1 MMDHSPEDLPKHDH
15 LRPSRQC
22 KMTGRFFFI
31 LAIIL
36 AAIMSG
42 PSLVV
47 PKPSAAAS
55 VLLLNSYHKG
65 LAWTDK
71 VTLGVETVLSDQD
84 IFVEYMDTK
93 RHSDDLYL
101 TLLRNLFYN
110 KYQATRPDVVISS
123 DDHALSFL
131 LDNRDFLFPG
141 TPIVFCGVNDY
152 SDQLLAG
159 QEKIT
164 GVVEAFDIRQTVE
177 MALGLHPSAD
187 KMIIVNDTTKTGKA
201 NKRVILRLLPDFS
214 ERVEFEFLEALSMP
228 ALLDRIEKLPSQNL
242 VLLMS
247 FNRDASGQGFNYDTS
262 IGLIAEKCRVPIYG
276 VWDFYL
282 GQGIVGGKLTSGK
295 AQGETAAAIARKIIQ
310 GKPADKIPVVTQSP
324 NRWMFDYHQLRRFN
338 IDESRLP
345 PGSEIINRPQSI
357 YGKYKAVI
365 WSMLVTL
372 AALTLLSLFLMTNIQ
387 QRKKAENDL
396 LVSQQ
401 FIMGIT
407 GNVPGVVYQ
416 FYATPDGHFGLRYV
430 SEKAVTIFGLDP
442 NPATF
447 FDDFYRSIPP
457 EARQAFLDSINAAV
471 EHFTPWHYEGRFVR
485 PDSDSTIWFSGD
497 SVPHRDG
504 DTIVFDGVLM
514 DITRAKATE
523 EKLRRSERQMSQIV
537 NFLPDPMYVIDQNG
551 RVIVWNQAM
560 EELSGITAD
569 AMLGKGDYVYA
580 IPFYGERRPVMID
593 LVGHWNQ
600 VIADTYR
607 DVKRQGDRLFSETML
622 PLRILGGRYFKNTA
636 GPLYDE
642 NGAIVGAIEII
653 HDITERRTAE
663 NALRALHATTQ
674 KNLEFIKA
682 LLSAI
687 PTPVFYKDV
696 EGRYQGCN
704 RAFSEMMG
712 VTEDALRGKT
722 VQELWPGDKADV
734 YHQKDLEL
742 MHNPSRQE
750 YEFRVVDKSGCE
762 RDVIFAKDVFRD
774 DKGNLA
780 GIVGAFTDIS
790 AIRAAEVKMQLM
802 EHVVQNSPVVL
813 FRWRA
818 ETGWPVVFVS
828 DKVSQ
833 FGYAPEDLLSGKIP
847 FAALVHPD
855 DLERV
860 TREVMIHSQQGD
872 LDFTQ
877 EYRIRTPQ
885 GEVRWIDDRT
895 VVERD
900 AQGQITHYQGIVLD
914 ITDRKKAEDE
924 SKRNE
929 RMLRQIMDIV
939 PSMIFVKNDQGRFLM
954 ANQAVAESYGM
965 GVEDLVGRL
974 QADLHPNREQVER
987 YLADDRRAIQS
998 GQPLFVQE
1006 EPYQDHNG
1014 ATRWL
1019 DVIKVPCDIEDFG
1032 EPAIVGLATDI
1043 TERRETEA
1051 RLQESEKRYRTMFEN
1066 TGTGTVLSEADM
1078 TLRMVNREFA
1088 QMVGYARGEIEGKM
1102 NWTDVVAPE
1111 DVELLKADHFARRE
1125 DPFNT
1130 PTQYEC
1136 RLIDRTGRIKPMLL
1150 KVRRIPG
1157 TQTSIG
1163 SFLDISDRKQT
1174 EEALLAANR
1183 ILRLVLDTI
1192 PVRVFWKDTACRY
1205 LGCNQPFAEDA
1216 GFSDP
1221 EELISRD
1228 DYAFAWC
1235 NQAPSYRRDDRAVM
1249 ATGQPRLNFEEKQ
1262 TTPDGKTLWLQ
1273 TSKVPMRDGKDNI
1286 IGMLGCYQD
1295 VTERKRAHE
1304 ELQRLRNYLSNIIN
1318 SMPSVLIGVDTEMRV
1333 TQWNQQAEQYTGL
1346 SFEKAR
1352 SQLLATAFPLLVGE
1366 MDRIRSAIRDRQVLR
1381 NPKIPR
1387 QEQGNTRFE
1396 DITIFPLAANG
1407 MAGAVIRLDDVT
1419 EQVRMEEMMIQNEKM
1434 LSVGGLAAGMAHEIN
1449 NPLAGILQ
1457 NTAVLENRLFGDL
1470 PANHKAAEEAG
1481 ISLTALRQ
1489 YLELR
1494 NLPTMLENIRASGNR
1509 AAAIV
1514 RNMLSFVRK
1523 SDRVVSSHDLRTLL
1537 DQTIELAQTDY
1548 DMKKHYDFKQIQIV
1562 REYDETVPPVLC
1574 ESGKIQQ
1581 VFLNILKNG
1590 AEAMAEETDK
1600 ETSPRFILRVKDDRM
1615 WVRVEIEDNGPGMEE
1630 TTRRR
1635 IFEPFFTTKSV
1646 GKGTGLGLSVS
1657 YFIIAENHGGKMD
1670 VQVVDGGG
1678 TRFIIQLP
1686 KTGKS

>member
-1 MMDHSPEDLPKHDH
+1 MMDHPPEDLPKLDH
-15 LRPSRQC
+15 HHQSRQC

-84 IFVEYMDTK
+84 IYVEYMDTK

-164 GVVEAFDIRQTVE
+164 GVVEAFDIRQTVD

-214 ERVEFEFLEALSMP
+214 GRVEFEFLEALSMP

-247 FNRDASGQGFNYDTS
+247 FNRDASGQVFNYDTS

-310 GKPADKIPVVTQSP
+310 GEPADKIPIVTQSP

-372 AALTLLSLFLMTNIQ
+372 VALALLSLFLMTNIQ
-387 QRKKAENDL
+387 QRKKAEKEL
-396 LVSQQ
+396 LASQQ

-416 FYATPDGHFGLRYV
+416 FYAMPDRHFGLRYV

-457 EARQAFLDSINAAV
+457 EARQAFMDSISAAV

-485 PDSDSTIWFSGD
+485 PDSDTTIWFSGD
-497 SVPHRDG
+497 SVPHREG

-569 AMLGKGDYVYA
+569 AMLGKGDHVYA

-600 VIADTYR
+600 AIADTYR

-622 PLRILGGRYFKNTA
+622 PLRILGGRYFNNTA

-653 HDITERRTAE
+653 HDITERRAAE
-663 NALRALHATTQ
+663 NALQALHATTQ

-742 MHNPSRQE
+742 MRNPCRQE

-780 GIVGAFTDIS
+780 GIVGAFTDVS
-790 AIRAAEVKMQLM
+790 AIKAAEVKLQLM

-833 FGYAPEDLLSGKIP
+833 FGYAPDDLLSGKIP
-847 FAALVHPD
+847 FATMVHPD

-860 TREVMIHSQQGD
+860 TKEVMIHSQQGD
-872 LDFTQ
+872 LDFTK
-877 EYRIRTPQ
+877 EYRIRTQQ

-900 AQGQITHYQGIVLD
+900 ARGQITHYQGIVLD
-914 ITDRKKAEDE
+914 ITDRKKAE
-924 SKRNE
+924 
-929 RMLRQIMDIV
+929 
-939 PSMIFVKNDQGRFLM
+939 
-954 ANQAVAESYGM
+954 
-965 GVEDLVGRL
+965 
-974 QADLHPNREQVER
+974 
-987 YLADDRRAIQS
+987 
-998 GQPLFVQE
+998 
-1006 EPYQDHNG
+1006 
-1014 ATRWL
+1014 
-1019 DVIKVPCDIEDFG
+1019 
-1032 EPAIVGLATDI
+1032 
-1043 TERRETEA
+1043 
-1051 RLQESEKRYRTMFEN
+1051 
-1066 TGTGTVLSEADM
+1066 
-1078 TLRMVNREFA
+1078 
-1088 QMVGYARGEIEGKM
+1088 
-1102 NWTDVVAPE
+1102 
-1111 DVELLKADHFARRE
+1111 
-1125 DPFNT
+1125 
-1130 PTQYEC
+1130 
-1136 RLIDRTGRIKPMLL
+1136 
-1150 KVRRIPG
+1150 
-1157 TQTSIG
+1157 
-1163 SFLDISDRKQT
+1163 
-1174 EEALLAANR
+1174 EALLAANR
-1183 ILRLVLDTI
+1183 MLRLVLDTI
-1192 PVRVFWKDTACRY
+1192 PVRVFWKDTACLY

-1221 EELISRD
+1221 EELIGRD

-1262 TTPDGKTLWLQ
+1262 TTPGGKTLWLQ

-1352 SQLLATAFPLLVGE
+1352 SQPLATAFPLLAGE
-1366 MDRIRSAIRDRQVLR
+1366 MDRIRSAIRDHQVLR

-1387 QEQGNTRFE
+1387 QELGNTRFE
-1396 DITIFPLAANG
+1396 DITIFPLEANG
-1407 MAGAVIRLDDVT
+1407 MEGAVIRLDDVT
-1419 EQVRMEEMMIQNEKM
+1419 EQVRMEEMMIQSEKM

-1470 PANHKAAEEAG
+1470 PANHKAAEEVG

-1514 RNMLSFVRK
+1514 RNMLSFARK
-1523 SDRVVSSHDLRTLL
+1523 SDRVVSSHDLGSLI

-1590 AEAMAEETDK
+1590 AEAMAEQTDK
-1600 ETSPRFILRVKDDRM
+1600 GKSPMFVLRLKEDGT

-1635 IFEPFFTTKSV
+1635 IFEPFFTTKPV
-1646 GKGTGLGLSVS
+1646 GMGTGLGLSVS

-1670 VQVVDGGG
+1670 VQVIDGGG

-1686 KTGKS
+1686 KTGTL